1 MEGPASGYASSAARI
16 DGQGRCVSNPVF
28 KSVRQDMKEA
38 IAHVETE
45 LLARDAKRCLNAA
58 LPEDVQD
65 MQEGK
70 AAKAIYR

>member
-1 MEGPASGYASSAARI
+1 
-16 DGQGRCVSNPVF
+16 VSNPVF

-45 LLARDAKRCLNAA
+45 LLARDAKCCLNAA

>member
-1 MEGPASGYASSAARI
+1 M
-16 DGQGRCVSNPVF
+16 SNPVF

-45 LLARDAKRCLNAA
+45 LLARDAKCCLNAA

-65 MQEGK
+65 MQEGT
-70 AAKAIYR
+70 AAKVSTVSPDGYATDSPVALARMRKE